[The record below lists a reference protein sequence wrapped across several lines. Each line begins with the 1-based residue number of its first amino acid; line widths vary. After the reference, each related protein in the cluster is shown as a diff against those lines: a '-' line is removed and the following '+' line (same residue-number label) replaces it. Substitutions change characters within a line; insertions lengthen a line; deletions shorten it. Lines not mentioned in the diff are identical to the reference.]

1 MYYPTIPRQCQPP
14 PNIFFSHHTPIK
26 PTPSPHQPL
35 LTTKNI
41 LTTITLLP
49 YNTPILPLRVHD
61 HAPRQATPRTA
72 SRLLLQKARVH
83 RTWSE
88 RASAACS
95 RLRFGSCKG
104 GPFGRRSRSHNARA
118 NGALWLTRRRRHGKQ
133 SSVAW
138 CGWLR
143 QACVKSSVACAWLAS
158 CLCGV
163 GVMRRVVPVRWRA
176 CVGAVCAPLR
186 HALAVCMCVRTHAPQ
201 TSCA

>member
-1 MYYPTIPRQCQPP
+1 MSTTTSY
-14 PNIFFSHHTPIK
+14 FFSHHTPIK

-61 HAPRQATPRTA
+61 HAPCQAKPRTA

-95 RLRFGSCKG
+95 RLRFGSGEG
-104 GPFGRRSRSHNARA
+104 GPCGRRSRSHNARL
-118 NGALWLTRRRRHGKQ
+118 NGAVVDAQPSAWQAVKRSLVWLVA
-133 SSVAW
+133 SS
-138 CGWLR
+138 LR
-143 QACVKSSVACAWLAS
+143 QVKRSLCMACVGLVWRWRDASRRACALA
-158 CLCGV
+158 C
-163 GVMRRVVPVRWRA
+163 VRWRS
-176 CVGAVCAPLR
+176 LR
-186 HALAVCMCVRTHAPQ
+186 TSA
-201 TSCA
+201 SCARRLHVRAYPCASNFLRIMRA